1 MVAMTTEAKQPSAF
15 TRVEGAARHTVMQ
28 IGLGV
33 AAYVLG
39 SIFASGAMGRISE
52 RVGLIDSEAVAFV
65 YGWVMQRLW
74 LFVVLPMFGWA
85 AGRFTELRSLRFA
98 VTAALS
104 GELFAL
110 LLFSAI
116 NGLDPLLEN
125 PGELLARGVTLLL
138 GMAVTLLAVSS
149 GRRAA
154 AVAQAEADAI
164 AVKQKAEYAEYL
176 AKLEGPAQSP
186 ASGQNE
192 PPK

>member
-1 MVAMTTEAKQPSAF
+1 MVAMTTEAKRPSAF
-15 TRVEGAARHTVMQ
+15 SRAEGVARHSVMQ

-52 RVGLIDSEAVAFV
+52 RVGVIDSAPVAFV

-74 LFVVLPMFGWA
+74 LFIVLPMFGWA

-98 VTAALS
+98 VTSALS
-104 GELFAL
+104 GEVFAV

-116 NGLDPLLEN
+116 NGFEPLVDN
-125 PGELLARGVTLLL
+125 PPDLLARGVTLVL

-154 AVAQAEADAI
+154 AASQAEADAI
-164 AVKQKAEYAEYL
+164 AATQKAEYAEYL
-176 AKLEGPAQSP
+176 AKLEAAPP
-186 ASGQNE
+186 ASAPVQNE